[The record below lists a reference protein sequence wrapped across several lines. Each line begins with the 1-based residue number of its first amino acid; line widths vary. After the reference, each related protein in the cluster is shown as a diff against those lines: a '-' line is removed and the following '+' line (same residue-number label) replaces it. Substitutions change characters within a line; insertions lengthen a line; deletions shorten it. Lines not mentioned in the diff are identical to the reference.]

1 MASLVLNYLNYSSQY
16 YLLFFYFFFFGR
28 AILIVVTKLSKNKT
42 QIPLFLLYTRTYILY
57 PIIGIVAVSNI
68 LMILNFFLPLKSEF
82 VYAVLFL
89 ILFINFLEFKKIKFS
104 LDPLKF
110 FYFFII
116 PSILI
121 FSSFDISYHYDAGY
135 YHLNTQNWLRESNII
150 YGFVNIFWPFGM
162 ASVYEYL
169 SAILWIGKNFLL
181 LHIVDV
187 IFIHFFFVFIF
198 DSFFNPKY
206 KEYKFMSVFIL
217 FFGILDNFGFG
228 GGRNGFLYFQGV
240 GKQDIPLA
248 ILFFFISFT
257 IFIFFKYKDISL
269 TEIGMI
275 TVMSLFI
282 FQLKVSSA
290 IIFYL
295 IALMFFLILSK
306 KIYTFKEL
314 IKSQILFILLSFIWF
329 LKTYLTSGCIIFP
342 LSISC
347 LNNFSW
353 YIQGSTEAFEYISKH
368 ASLYFDLRK
377 YTFGEWFQE
386 FLFLEV
392 GAVFEK
398 C

>member
-1 MASLVLNYLNYSSQY
+1 MASLVFNYLNYSSQY
-16 YLLFFYFFFFGR
+16 FLLFFYFFFFGR

-42 QIPLFLLYTRTYILY
+42 QIPLFLLNTRTYILY

-68 LMILNFFLPLKSEF
+68 LIILNFFLPLKSEF

-89 ILFINFLEFKKIKFS
+89 ILFINFLEFKKMKFS
-104 LDPLKF
+104 LDPFKF

-150 YGFVNIFWPFGM
+150 FGFVNIFWPFGM

-181 LHIVDV
+181 LHFIDV

-257 IFIFFKYKDISL
+257 IFIFFRYKDISL
-269 TEIGMI
+269 TEIGII

-306 KIYTFKEL
+306 KNIHF
-314 IKSQILFILLSFIWF
+314 
-329 LKTYLTSGCIIFP
+329 
-342 LSISC
+342 
-347 LNNFSW
+347 
-353 YIQGSTEAFEYISKH
+353 
-368 ASLYFDLRK
+368 
-377 YTFGEWFQE
+377 
-386 FLFLEV
+386 
-392 GAVFEK
+392 
-398 C
+398 